1 MVQFTSYFYL
11 RLNMIVIF
19 IAGASASGKT
29 TLSDML
35 KSHFVESLNRT
46 CEVLRMDDYFKEAP
60 EGCDIANYKAT
71 TNFTKLET
79 RDLDLLAN
87 QILTLNDGN
96 SILQPEYSF
105 VTCKRSMTKTLH
117 APEFLIVEGTFV
129 LHFANVMP
137 SFKDVFNT
145 QLSHIGIFVSQSD
158 YEETLKRRIIRNGVE
173 RGQSE
178 DVVRRLDE
186 QYLRPAFL
194 NIMLPSAQTADKQII
209 NDNCQDPADS
219 IDTIM
224 EVLSDRLGV
233 QYGCRMTA

>member
-1 MVQFTSYFYL
+1 
-11 RLNMIVIF
+11 MIVIF

-29 TLSDML
+29 TLSDIL
-35 KSHFVESLNRT
+35 KSHFIESLNRT

-60 EGCDIANYKAT
+60 DGCDLANYKAT

-79 RDLDLLAN
+79 RDLELLAN
-87 QILTLNDGN
+87 QILTLNDGHA
-96 SILQPEYSF
+96 ILQPEYSF
-105 VTCKRSMTKTLH
+105 VTCKRSMTKTLD

-145 QLSHIGIFVSQSD
+145 QLSQMSIFVSQSD
-158 YEETLKRRIIRNGVE
+158 YEETLKRRITRNGAE

-194 NIMLPSAQTADKQII
+194 SVMLPSAQTADRRII
-209 NDNCQDPADS
+209 NDNRQDLENS
-219 IDTIM
+219 IDAIM
-224 EVLSDRLGV
+224 DVLSDKLGV
-233 QYGCRMTA
+233 QQKYGMTA